1 MTISDFLLEED
12 MTSSNVVSKRPAR
25 PLVLVCR
32 RLDEKKEKS
41 DVCLL
46 LLLTEKSSK
55 IHPQCVPPLFLVVV
69 GVGVVGVAL
78 EHELYRH
85 SASKDEEVLAL
96 ALVLCASQRA

>member
-1 MTISDFLLEED
+1 

-55 IHPQCVPPLFLVVV
+55 IHPQCVPPL
-69 GVGVVGVAL
+69 
-78 EHELYRH
+78 LY
-85 SASKDEEVLAL
+85 L
-96 ALVLCASQRA
+96 

>member
-1 MTISDFLLEED
+1 VTISDFLLEED

-46 LLLTEKSSK
+46 LLTEKSSK
-55 IHPQCVPPLFLVVV
+55 IHPQCVPPL
-69 GVGVVGVAL
+69 
-78 EHELYRH
+78 LY
-85 SASKDEEVLAL
+85 L
-96 ALVLCASQRA
+96 

>member
-12 MTSSNVVSKRPAR
+12 MSSNVVSKRPAR
-25 PLVLVCR
+25 PLVLVCV

-46 LLLTEKSSK
+46 LLTEKSSK
-55 IHPQCVPPLFLVVV
+55 IHPLFVPVVVV
-69 GVGVVGVAL
+69 GVGVVVVAL

-96 ALVLCASQRA
+96 APVLCASQRA

>member
-32 RLDEKKEKS
+32 RLVEKKEKS
-41 DVCLL
+41 DVCL

-85 SASKDEEVLAL
+85 SVSKDEEVLAL

>member
-12 MTSSNVVSKRPAR
+12 MSSNVVSKRPAR
-25 PLVLVCR
+25 PLVVVC

-46 LLLTEKSSK
+46 LLTEKSSK
-55 IHPQCVPPLFLVVV
+55 IHPVCLLFFVHVVVV
-69 GVGVVGVAL
+69 GVGVVVVVAL

-85 SASKDEEVLAL
+85 SVSKDEEVLAL

>member
-1 MTISDFLLEED
+1 MTICDFLLEED
-12 MTSSNVVSKRPAR
+12 MSSNVVSKRPAR
-25 PLVLVCR
+25 PLVVVC

-55 IHPQCVPPLFLVVV
+55 IHPVCLLFFVHVVVV
-69 GVGVVGVAL
+69 GGVVVVVVAL
-78 EHELYRH
+78 EHELYRQ
-85 SASKDEEVLAL
+85 SVSKDEEVLAL

>member
-1 MTISDFLLEED
+1 VTISDFLLEED
-12 MTSSNVVSKRPAR
+12 MSSNVVSKRPAR

-32 RLDEKKEKS
+32 LDEKKEKS

-46 LLLTEKSSK
+46 LLTEKSSK
-55 IHPQCVPPLFLVVV
+55 IHPVCLLFFVHVVVV
-69 GVGVVGVAL
+69 GVGVGVGVAL

>member
-1 MTISDFLLEED
+1 

-25 PLVLVCR
+25 PLVLVCV

-46 LLLTEKSSK
+46 LLTEKSSK
-55 IHPQCVPPLFLVVV
+55 IHPLFVPVVVV
-69 GVGVVGVAL
+69 GVGVVVVVAL